1 MRPDD
6 ASQSRS
12 SDMLVRYAGQERRA
26 YPRIETPFRATV
38 RSVDVDDQR
47 FEEHTVLDNLSS
59 CGLYLRLSRWVQQ
72 GIRLFVLIRLSAT
85 PYADGFAACIALHG
99 VALRTELR
107 PGGVFGTAIR
117 VTNHRFLNA
126 TAPAIAHG
134 VVRWPDSLGS
144 SD

>member
-1 MRPDD
+1 MRPND

-12 SDMLVRYAGQERRA
+12 SDMLVRYAGRERRA

-38 RSVDVDDQR
+38 RSVDVNDHR

-72 GIRLFVLIRLSAT
+72 GITLLVLIRLSAT
-85 PYADGFAACIALHG
+85 PYADGFATCIALRG
-99 VALRTELR
+99 VALRTEPR
-107 PGGVFGTAIR
+107 PGGVFGTAVR
-117 VTNHRFLNA
+117 VTNHRFINA
-126 TAPAIAHG
+126 TAPAITDRAVH
-134 VVRWPDSLGS
+134 WPNPHVA